1 MPIPGLTRVDYTG
14 ITVPDLDQGREY
26 LEVALGV
33 EYPYRLGPLWD
44 NEGHGMSEDLNGHGR
59 VVSPRVFVFR
69 TGGQALLEVFEA
81 FLRNPQAPR

>member
-14 ITVPDLDQGREY
+14 ITASNLDQGREY

-33 EYPYRLGPLWD
+33 EYP
-44 NEGHGMSEDLNGHGR
+44 
-59 VVSPRVFVFR
+59 PRVCFFR